1 MENRNVKTVKG
12 LLSKESASLLLFLL
26 WPFMGFLLA
35 LRNFHQKSSRVV
47 VLMFFVVYGFTIVSD
62 RIGSDLYANLNT
74 FKLYVFEPDSFLIT
88 LLTGL
93 FQENGTLDIIQKLIV
108 FFVSRLTDD
117 ARYLFAVYALI
128 LGFVYLKGTTLLYK
142 SYLNNKNPNSW
153 IMLFFMTLIVPITS
167 IGNFRF
173 FSAIWI
179 FFIGAYLV
187 IYSKKYIYLLLC
199 FVSVLMHFGLL
210 AANLLL
216 IAYLL
221 IGNRKYIYLVFL
233 IISFLVSQFAGDYIL
248 QLASGLGGNF
258 ELKANAYLNED
269 YIEALQQREYAW
281 FMTLL
286 PKLILYFIY
295 IMFAF
300 SYYLWPKVRNE
311 GANNLFFFSLV
322 LLIFTNFVIDVP
334 SLGKRYAM
342 IFELFAFAYL
352 IFSTGYKYGSIRKI
366 KLPFYLGIIPLL
378 LHFVFTLRTGSE
390 TINAWL
396 FLPTP
401 LPFMGDPI
409 SLWTYI
415 SGQ

>member
-1 MENRNVKTVKG
+1 
-12 LLSKESASLLLFLL
+12 
-26 WPFMGFLLA
+26 
-35 LRNFHQKSSRVV
+35 
-47 VLMFFVVYGFTIVSD
+47 
-62 RIGSDLYANLNT
+62 
-74 FKLYVFEPDSFLIT
+74 
-88 LLTGL
+88 
-93 FQENGTLDIIQKLIV
+93 
-108 FFVSRLTDD
+108 
-117 ARYLFAVYALI
+117 
-128 LGFVYLKGTTLLYK
+128 
-142 SYLNNKNPNSW
+142 
-153 IMLFFMTLIVPITS
+153 MTLIVPITS

-258 ELKANAYLNED
+258 ELKANTYLNED

-334 SLGKRYAM
+334 SLGKRYTM

-352 IFSTGYKYGSIRKI
+352 IFIHI
-366 KLPFYLGIIPLL
+366 
-378 LHFVFTLRTGSE
+378 
-390 TINAWL
+390 
-396 FLPTP
+396 
-401 LPFMGDPI
+401 
-409 SLWTYI
+409 
-415 SGQ
+415 